1 MDAANTFETP
11 GTYRALRA
19 EYLTLAVGA
28 GYLLWRQRKDVRWPV
43 AAGLFLAGDLVGY
56 LPGAFAFR
64 RSRDGRVPRRYYA
77 AYNVAHS
84 VLTATAVAAAWSKRR
99 GPEWALLVIPLHIG
113 IDRGL
118 FGNFMK
124 QYSVSFE
131 PHAHPV
137 WEHVRE
143 QLTTPWEGE
152 GAHVSSSNGSA
163 ATMPAAP
170 GGSRR

>member
-19 EYLTLAVGA
+19 EYGALAVAAAYG
-28 GYLLWRQRKDVRWPV
+28 LWRQRKSVRWPV
-43 AAGLFLAGDLVGY
+43 AAALFLSNDLVGY
-56 LPGAFAFR
+56 LPGALAYR

-77 AYNVAHS
+77 AYNAAHS
-84 VLTATAVAAAWSKRR
+84 ALTATAVAAAWSKRR

-124 QYSVSFE
+124 QYSVPFE
-131 PHAHPV
+131 PRPHPV
-137 WEHVRE
+137 WEQVRE
-143 QLTTPWEGE
+143 QLTAPWDGE
-152 GAHVSSSNGSA
+152 GASANGGA
-163 ATMPAAP
+163 ATTPAAGSP
-170 GGSRR
+170 GR